1 MSAVTR
7 GVLAVLL
14 TLAVTAPVYA
24 GDVTLTESGAGNLS
38 NNTIQN
44 NDNTS
49 TAAATGGAAT
59 GGTGG
64 SVNVEGDTTYSYT
77 QGDITPTVGADG
89 VNFGTPFGGIGLTG
103 TEEYRQAQA
112 KIEVTIALYKAGILT
127 DQEAKRNAY
136 LAYQQMDDASC
147 PKRLLMLGPKTRGRH
162 LLNGFGMLAT
172 DSWKGCE

>member
-103 TEEYRQAQA
+103 T
-112 KIEVTIALYKAGILT
+112 
-127 DQEAKRNAY
+127 
-136 LAYQQMDDASC
+136 
-147 PKRLLMLGPKTRGRH
+147 
-162 LLNGFGMLAT
+162 
-172 DSWKGCE
+172 